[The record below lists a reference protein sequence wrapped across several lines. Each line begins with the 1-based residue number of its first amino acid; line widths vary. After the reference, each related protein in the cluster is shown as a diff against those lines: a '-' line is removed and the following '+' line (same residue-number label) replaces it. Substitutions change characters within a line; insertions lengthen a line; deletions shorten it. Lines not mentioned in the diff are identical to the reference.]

1 MKKDSTTPWLHTGY
15 ALFAA
20 AGPQGV
26 KVEVLAQQV
35 GISKSSFYHHFAD
48 LEVFIQLLLAHHLKQ
63 AQHLAEKEAA
73 CASINPA
80 LVTVLL
86 AHKTDLLF
94 QRQLRVHRHHPL
106 YGQCLAEASR
116 PVAQAFMSL
125 WAQELRLELAPHL
138 LNGVFQ
144 LALDNFYL
152 QLTEA
157 TLNREW
163 LTDYFDQLTRLVK
176 TLGSPAPGIGR

>member
-1 MKKDSTTPWLHTGY
+1 
-15 ALFAA
+15 
-20 AGPQGV
+20 
-26 KVEVLAQQV
+26 
-35 GISKSSFYHHFAD
+35 
-48 LEVFIQLLLAHHLKQ
+48 
-63 AQHLAEKEAA
+63 
-73 CASINPA
+73 
-80 LVTVLL
+80 
-86 AHKTDLLF
+86 
-94 QRQLRVHRHHPL
+94 
-106 YGQCLAEASR
+106 
-116 PVAQAFMSL
+116 MSL